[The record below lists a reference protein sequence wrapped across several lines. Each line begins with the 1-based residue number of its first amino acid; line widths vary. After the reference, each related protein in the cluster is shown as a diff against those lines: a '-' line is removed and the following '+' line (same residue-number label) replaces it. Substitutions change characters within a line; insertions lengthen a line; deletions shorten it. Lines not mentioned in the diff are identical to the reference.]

1 MAISP
6 EDLPQAPGANASLE
20 FGQVGQN
27 ANDAKELQQAGGP
40 MAQQAPPG
48 QGAPQAPP
56 PQQPPQPTQPAPDRV
71 PLNQNDMRP
80 GGPVFMQPQ
89 TEAAQPPRGPRRT
102 GRRGRPPRPPARGSP
117 RTVPPHREALPRTP
131 PARNPRARR

>member
-89 TEAAQPPRGPRRT
+89 TEAAQPWRAQLRTWAQHPEARILRQLSQRADAGLPKQPPGPQ
-102 GRRGRPPRPPARGSP
+102 
-117 RTVPPHREALPRTP
+117 
-131 PARNPRARR
+131 